1 MTPPSGLPSLPP
13 SNGQPAPSG
22 PPPTILGVPAFATRP
37 SNLTGGPR
45 PTMAPNASH
54 PDDSHNAERLRLPDD
69 PPTRAAGVATAGGSS
84 VAAGESRAGS
94 KAPQEL
100 EAILAR
106 VVVEQGLATMD
117 EVQGCL
123 RKQRE
128 LDAAAISKAAGASG
142 DPGQSPGGSALGK
155 AHHTSLGALLVEA
168 GSVTKKQL
176 ERVRLQ
182 VDAEGSGQRIPGY
195 VVLGKLGAGAMAT
208 VFKARQV
215 SLDRLVAIK
224 ILPRKFSSDPQFI
237 ERFNAEGRSAAQ
249 MNHPNIVQAFDVGKA
264 GEYHYFVM
272 EYVEGSTVYDQIVRQ
287 KRYSEK
293 EAIEIIIQVAQ
304 ALEHAHQRG
313 LIHRDVKP
321 KNVMIN
327 STGVVKLA
335 DMGLARAISDREA
348 AEQEAGKAFGT
359 PYYIS
364 PEQIRGE
371 LDVGPPADIYSLG
384 ATMYHMVTGRVP
396 FEGKDPAEVMKKH
409 LKMAAVPPD
418 HINPKLSNAVSEVIE
433 MMMAKNKQDRYQ
445 NCTDLLTDLRALQRG
460 EKPIIAH
467 KSIAAAPAAD
477 LSRVLQ
483 EEAARPAEIARDKTR
498 APSPFSHLIVQ
509 IMLAALILS
518 VVGNV
523 ILMATK

>member
-1 MTPPSGLPSLPP
+1 M
-13 SNGQPAPSG
+13 
-22 PPPTILGVPAFATRP
+22 GVPAFGARSTPP
-37 SNLTGGPR
+37 SGGPR
-45 PTMAPNASH
+45 PTMALNAPNH
-54 PDDSHNAERLRLPDD
+54 DDPQGERLRLPDE
-69 PPTRAAGVATAGGSS
+69 PPARAGVATAGGSS
-84 VAAGESRAGS
+84 VGGSAGGSRAGS
-94 KAPQEL
+94 RSNAEL
-100 EAILAR
+100 DAILAR

-117 EVQGCL
+117 EVQACL

-128 LDAAAISKAAGASG
+128 LDAAAISQAAVASSAS
-142 DPGQSPGGSALGK
+142 PGESPGGSALSK
-155 AHHTSLGALLVEA
+155 AHHTGLGVLLVEA
-168 GSVTKKQL
+168 GVVTRKQL
-176 ERVRLQ
+176 ERLKLQ
-182 VDAEGSGQRIPGY
+182 VEAEGSGQKIPGY

-237 ERFNAEGRSAAQ
+237 ERFNAEGRAAAQ

-264 GEYHYFVM
+264 GEYYYFVM

-293 EAIEIIIQVAQ
+293 EAVDIIIQVAQ

-327 STGVVKLA
+327 TAGVVKLA

-348 AEQEAGKAFGT
+348 AEAEAGKAFGT

-384 ATMYHMVTGRVP
+384 ATLYHMVTGRVP

-409 LKMAAVPPD
+409 LKLAAVPPD
-418 HINPKLSNAVSEVIE
+418 HINPKLSNGAAEVIE

-445 NCTDLLTDLRALQRG
+445 NCTDLLADLRLLQQGQR
-460 EKPIIAH
+460 PVIAH

-509 IMLAALILS
+509 IMLVALILS

-523 ILMATK
+523 ILMAAK